1 MHKYVLQN
9 DINNFQALFL
19 ILYLIKSLPVSTTN
33 GSFKKMFS
41 SILVKQVSCAFQENC
56 DIIEIG
62 IKQLLN
68 AVIAELTDIKI
79 SHIFTTIFLLLMIHY
94 DLICTMT

>member
-33 GSFKKMFS
+33 GSFNKMFS

-56 DIIEIG
+56 DITEIG
-62 IKQLLN
+62 IKQLLMQ
-68 AVIAELTDIKI
+68 
-79 SHIFTTIFLLLMIHY
+79 LLLN
-94 DLICTMT
+94 LGT